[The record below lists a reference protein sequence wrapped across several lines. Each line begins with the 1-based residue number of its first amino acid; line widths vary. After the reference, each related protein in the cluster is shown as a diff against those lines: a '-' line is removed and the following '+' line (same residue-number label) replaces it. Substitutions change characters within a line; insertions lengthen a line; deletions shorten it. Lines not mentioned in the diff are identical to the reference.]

1 MVRPPHAPGRTQEP
15 HEQRARGTRPADR
28 PPRPAP
34 GFAPAGPPRLR
45 GGRSP
50 SLRPGRLDGIRSLP
64 LPSGVG
70 RGFDPG
76 RRNGRSP
83 CRRPG
88 GPAPKRWQRR
98 PSRSPVTP
106 RTQPRSRRAS
116 TGGDRPP
123 SGEHP
128 ATGRPG
134 GPSDPNRERC
144 RSGVVPGVRGGAAP
158 RQPPQGTDG
167 SVATRSKLYVDAPSW
182 ASADSEPSWW
192 QWAKYCRMSGLLMQR
207 LFGCGPVWCA

>member
-1 MVRPPHAPGRTQEP
+1 MLTLHVNLWPGDHPRTPRTTFPRATRRPPGMVCPLHAPGRTQEP
-15 HEQRARGTRPADR
+15 HDQRARGTRPADR

-34 GFAPAGPPRLR
+34 GSAPAGPPRLR

-70 RGFDPG
+70 RRFDPG

-106 RTQPRSRRAS
+106 RGLSREADGHRPAVIGRRRENIRRRADR
-116 TGGDRPP
+116 GDLRTATANAAGAGLCRGSEGARPP
-123 SGEHP
+123 ASLRRGLTECGHTEYAGLCPPIMQIP
-128 ATGRPG
+128 A
-134 GPSDPNRERC
+134 
-144 RSGVVPGVRGGAAP
+144 
-158 RQPPQGTDG
+158 
-167 SVATRSKLYVDAPSW
+167 
-182 ASADSEPSWW
+182 
-192 QWAKYCRMSGLLMQR
+192 
-207 LFGCGPVWCA
+207 